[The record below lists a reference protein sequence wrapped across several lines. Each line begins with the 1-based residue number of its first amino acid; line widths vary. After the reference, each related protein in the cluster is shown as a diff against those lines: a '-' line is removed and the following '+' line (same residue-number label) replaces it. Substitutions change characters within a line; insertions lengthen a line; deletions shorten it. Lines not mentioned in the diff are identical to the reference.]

1 MSLMLHMSV
10 GRNIGILELQV
21 LWLLSKKP
29 SHGYAL
35 MKELDALKTTHIAQ
49 GTLYPVLARLKQKKL
64 VKSKRVSNKRVY
76 SLTAEGRKVMKKNAR
91 DLVSVFSGIIGDF
104 YCSCCGRVEK

>member
-1 MSLMLHMSV
+1 MSV

-21 LWLLSKKP
+21 LWLLSKEP
-29 SHGYAL
+29 RHGYAL
-35 MKELDALKTTHIAQ
+35 MKELDALKSTRITQ
-49 GTLYPVLARLKQKKL
+49 GTLYPVLARLERKKL
-64 VKSKRVSNKRVY
+64 VKSRRVSNKRVY
-76 SLTAEGRKVMKKNAR
+76 SPTAEGRKVMKKNAK